1 MKKKWK
7 KSSDKP
13 LSSPP
18 SKENWTFSSGKWKN
32 QIEKNQF
39 CWALSL
45 EGSSSKERNQ
55 LIVLSVMDFIIN
67 VFFRNNCE
75 VPCDDFEYFDSR
87 NNNCERIKHIAE
99 KSPVVTPVVDSLHR
113 RYKNKGKNIVI
124 LPDHR
129 HQIEDL
135 QNLRLKYSSG
145 SSCRPWWA
153 ARPSTR
159 PVTPYWVRDL
169 TAPEWLSMMARG
181 PGLAESWPPASPSF
195 SLITESSGLL
205 LK

>member
-1 MKKKWK
+1 MKEKFRQTSFFSTFKRKLDIFKWQVK
-7 KSSDKP
+7 KSNREEPILLGIKSRRFVQ
-13 LSSPP
+13 SA
-18 SKENWTFSSGKWKN
+18 
-32 QIEKNQF
+32 EKSTD
-39 CWALSL
+39 CSL
-45 EGSSSKERNQ
+45 CHGFHFKRF
-55 LIVLSVMDFIIN
+55 LY
-67 VFFRNNCE
+67 RNNCE

-135 QNLRLKYSSG
+135 QNRRLKYSSG

>member
-1 MKKKWK
+1 MKEKFRQTSFFSTFKRKLDIFKWQVK
-7 KSSDKP
+7 KSNREEPILLGIKSRRFVQ
-13 LSSPP
+13 SA
-18 SKENWTFSSGKWKN
+18 
-32 QIEKNQF
+32 EKSTDCSF
-39 CWALSL
+39 CHGFHFKRFLY
-45 EGSSSKERNQ
+45 
-55 LIVLSVMDFIIN
+55 IY
-67 VFFRNNCE
+67 RNNCE

-135 QNLRLKYSSG
+135 QNRRLKYSSG

-195 SLITESSGLL
+195 SLITEFSGLL